1 MKDRPPK
8 NRPNAAL
15 QGTLDL
21 LVLSTVAR
29 GPLHGFG
36 IASRIQQSSGDLLR
50 VEEGSLYPALHRLEQ
65 EGLLASD
72 WDQSENG
79 RRARF
84 YRLTARGKRQLAAE
98 EERWDRLARGVAA
111 VLAPT

>member
-1 MKDRPPK
+1 MGDTTK
-8 NRPNAAL
+8 NRAGAAL

-21 LVLSTVAR
+21 LVLSTLRR
-29 GPLHGFG
+29 GPLHGFA
-36 IASRIQQSSGDLLR
+36 IASRILQGSGELLR

-65 EGLLASD
+65 NGLLASEWNPTD
-72 WDQSENG
+72 KG

-84 YRLTARGKRQLAAE
+84 YRLTESGMAQLEVE

-111 VLAPT
+111 VLQLA